1 MKTGNLLTRR
11 DFLGGVAALG
21 AWGLAGCATPSG
33 GGSGRLPVRGEFVIR
48 DAYVMTMDA
57 AGDLPGADVYVRNG
71 EIAAVGVGVAAPGA
85 QALDGRG
92 MIVLPGLVETHW
104 HMWNT
109 LLRSMAG
116 DRKEHGYFPTAR
128 TLGEKYTANDN
139 YQGTRLSAA
148 EAIFSGVTTV
158 HDWSHNIRGPEY
170 ADADLRALRE
180 SGIRARFSYGAAQG
194 QSTNVPINT
203 ADVERLHRNWKEYS
217 NEGLLTLGLAWRG
230 VSTSATGAISAQ
242 AWRRDF
248 DAARGLGI
256 PISVHAANRRTT
268 AGAIEVF
275 AREKVL
281 GKDLQVIHAIW
292 VSPAEIRALADTGTS
307 VSLSPYTELR
317 IGFGLPKTGEFLA
330 AGIPVGLSVDTTTLS
345 GNADMFAVMKA
356 IQNVENVRAEDEFKL
371 PARRVL
377 ELGTIEGAR
386 SLGLADRVG
395 SLRPGK
401 RADLILVNTRD
412 VNLGVFTDP
421 AHMLVEAAQPFNV
434 DTVVV
439 DGRILKRRGR
449 LTAVDSEQVVSEA
462 SSALTALRKR
472 AGWW

>member
-1 MKTGNLLTRR
+1 MTIGNAFSRR
-11 DFLGGVAALG
+11 DFLGGVVALG
-21 AWGLAGCATPSG
+21 AWSLAGCATPFG

-158 HDWSHNIRGPEY
+158 HDWSHNIRSPES
-170 ADADLRALRE
+170 ADADRRALRE

-292 VSPAEIRALADTGTS
+292 VSPAEIRALADAGTS

-317 IGFGLPKTGEFLA
+317 IGFGLPKTGELLA

>member
-21 AWGLAGCATPSG
+21 AWSLAGCATPSG

-139 YQGTRLSAA
+139 YQGTRLSAT

-292 VSPAEIRALADTGTS
+292 VSPAEIRALADAGTS

-345 GNADMFAVMKA
+345 GNADMFAIMKA